1 MKKTLLVL
9 SIAVASLSY
18 SCKETK
24 KDKMNDEVTNSTE
37 NVKELFSLV
46 TDSTKVS
53 FTAYKTTEKKP
64 VGGTFKT
71 INITKSNSGETAL
84 QAINGTEFS
93 IPVSSL
99 FTNDPTGTRDP
110 KITELI
116 SGTFIVDGNKCSLD
130 VTLNGET
137 ANIPL
142 ETEMNTEDSYTF
154 TGVMDLKKWNATEA
168 LASLNKV
175 CEVLHTGPDGVSKTW
190 DEVAIKGEVLFK
202 KK

>member
-110 KITELI
+110 KITEFFFDVMKNPELI
-116 SGTFIVDGNKCSLD
+116 SGTFIVDGNKCSFKRR
-130 VTLNGET
+130 N
-137 ANIPL
+137 
-142 ETEMNTEDSYTF
+142 
-154 TGVMDLKKWNATEA
+154 
-168 LASLNKV
+168 
-175 CEVLHTGPDGVSKTW
+175 SKHSIRNRN
-190 DEVAIKGEVLFK
+190 EY
-202 KK
+202 